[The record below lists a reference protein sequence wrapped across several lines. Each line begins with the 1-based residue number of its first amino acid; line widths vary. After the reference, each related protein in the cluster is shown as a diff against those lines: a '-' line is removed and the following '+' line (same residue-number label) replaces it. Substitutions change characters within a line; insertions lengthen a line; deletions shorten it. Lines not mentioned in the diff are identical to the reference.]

1 MLARWISMTGFE
13 PAPAADPASCEVSLF
28 ELLVLIVPL
37 AVAADGERRWEIA
50 GRAVSMEHDDRGGVM
65 IKIGVPLALVHP
77 DMGGIDPAGV
87 KKTRKK
93 RVKGSTS

>member
-1 MLARWISMTGFE
+1 MIGFE
-13 PAPAADPASCEVSLF
+13 PAPSADPASYEVSLF

-50 GRAVSMEHDDRGGVM
+50 GRAVSLGHGGRGDVV
-65 IKIGVPLALVHP
+65 IRIEVPLALVHP